1 MVAYG
6 IESGNQ
12 MILNNLRK
20 NITIEQIKSAIVA
33 THKAGI
39 QSVGYFMF
47 GSPGE
52 TPETIR
58 QTIDFARSLELDF
71 AQFSVTIP
79 FPGTDLYNLYLDS
92 GNKNTKWDDFIYA
105 SLKSSSAPVFET
117 ESLSKEDLQAWN
129 ARAYKEFYFRL
140 SYIWRRFIGMR
151 SLGDLKTNIK
161 GFLMF
166 LDMVS

>member
-1 MVAYG
+1 MLTLKQKRVMQLVNKLREQNLDIQWTCEARVNIVTEELLRAMKKAGCYMIAYG

-58 QTIDFARSLELDF
+58 QTIDFA
-71 AQFSVTIP
+71 QFSVTTP
-79 FPGTDLYNLYLDS
+79 FPGTDLYDLYL
-92 GNKNTKWDDFIYA
+92 
-105 SLKSSSAPVFET
+105 
-117 ESLSKEDLQAWN
+117 
-129 ARAYKEFYFRL
+129 
-140 SYIWRRFIGMR
+140 WRQYNVG
-151 SLGDLKTNIK
+151 S
-161 GFLMF
+161 
-166 LDMVS
+166 